1 MEASHD
7 HLPQLLKR
15 NIMSADFSPNENTL
29 ITIRTNSFN
38 AIRTFLESGVTEK
51 IDIMYGELKNIIPCE
66 NAIQIKEI
74 KNVTCNAD
82 ETKNTDYNTNLS
94 VNPLPLLPIPY
105 CLMYISFS
113 N

>member
-1 MEASHD
+1 
-7 HLPQLLKR
+7 
-15 NIMSADFSPNENTL
+15 MSADFSPNENTL

-82 ETKNTDYNTNLS
+82 ETKNTDYNKVDQQTIFLENTLMWTE
-94 VNPLPLLPIPY
+94 LLPRQLY
-105 CLMYISFS
+105 ELRTLCM
-113 N
+113 